1 MYAIIKD
8 GKISSLMNQP
18 RPIIIGD
25 TQYPA
30 KIFSAWSADELKNIG
45 IISVTFDNTN
55 EKDNEW
61 YINSKQTYTYDASAG
76 TVTASY
82 GTATA
87 KAHADVLWT
96 QADSDNGD
104 LPADKSVGDVRN
116 PGLKTILINKI
127 KEQAMVNLKET
138 DWYIVR
144 KADAGTAVPS
154 TITNHSAAVRTKAAE
169 METSITNAAD
179 TEALKTLFTYVNTA
193 DEGEPDVMVRP
204 IGELPTLEL

>member
-1 MYAIIKD
+1 
-8 GKISSLMNQP
+8 MNQA

-30 KIFSAWSADELKNIG
+30 KIFSLWSADELKNIG
-45 IISVTFDNTN
+45 IVPVTFDNTN
-55 EKDNEW
+55 QKDNEW

-127 KEQAMVNLKET
+127 KEDAMVELKKT

-154 TITNHSAAVRTKAAE
+154 TITNHRAAVRTKAAE

-193 DEGEPDVMVRP
+193 DEGEPDVMARP
-204 IGELPTLEL
+204 IGNLPTLES

>member
-18 RPIIIGD
+18 RPITIGD

-30 KIFSAWSADELKNIG
+30 KIFSVWSADELKNIG
-45 IISVTFDNTN
+45 IIPVTFDDTN
-55 EKDNEW
+55 KKDNKW

-104 LPADKSVGDVRN
+104 LPASKSVGDVRN
-116 PGLKTILINKI
+116 PGLKTILINNI
-127 KEQAMVNLKET
+127 KEDAGVELKKT

-154 TITNHSAAVRTKAAE
+154 TITNHRAAVRAKAAE

-193 DEGEPDVMVRP
+193 DEGEPDVMARP
-204 IGELPTLEL
+204 IGNLPTLES

>member
-18 RPIIIGD
+18 RPITIGD

-30 KIFSAWSADELKNIG
+30 KIFSVWSADELKNIG
-45 IISVTFDNTN
+45 IIPVTFDNTN
-55 EKDNEW
+55 KKDNEW

-104 LPADKSVGDVRN
+104 LPASKSVGDVRN
-116 PGLKTILINKI
+116 PGLKTILINNI
-127 KEQAMVNLKET
+127 KEDAGVELKKT

-154 TITNHSAAVRTKAAE
+154 TITNHRAAVRTKAAE

-193 DEGEPDVMVRP
+193 DEGEPDVMARP
-204 IGELPTLEL
+204 IGNLPTLES

>member
-8 GKISSLMNQP
+8 GKISSLMNQA

-30 KIFSAWSADELKNIG
+30 KIFSLWSADELKNIG
-45 IISVTFDNTN
+45 IVPVTFDNTN
-55 EKDNEW
+55 QKDNEW
-61 YINSKQTYTYDASAG
+61 YINSKQTYTYDASSG

-87 KAHADVLWT
+87 KGHADVLWT

-127 KEQAMVNLKET
+127 KEQAMANLKET

-154 TITNHSAAVRTKAAE
+154 TITNHRAAVRAKAAE

-204 IGELPTLEL
+204 IGELPTLES

>member
-8 GKISSLMNQP
+8 GKISSFMNQP
-18 RPIIIGD
+18 RPITIGD

-30 KIFSAWSADELKNIG
+30 KIFSVWSADELKNIG
-45 IISVTFDNTN
+45 IIPVTFDNTN
-55 EKDNEW
+55 KKDNEW

-96 QADSDNGD
+96 HADSDNGD
-104 LPADKSVGDVRN
+104 LPASKSVGDVRN

-127 KEQAMVNLKET
+127 KEDAGVELKKT

-154 TITNHSAAVRTKAAE
+154 TITNHRAAVRTKAAE

-193 DEGEPDVMVRP
+193 DEGEPDVMARP
-204 IGELPTLEL
+204 IGNLPTLES

>member
-8 GKISSLMNQP
+8 GKISSLINQP
-18 RPIIIGD
+18 RPMIIGD

-30 KIFSAWSADELKNIG
+30 KIFSVWSADELKNIG
-45 IISVTFDNTN
+45 IIPVTFDDTN
-55 EKDNEW
+55 KKDNEW

-104 LPADKSVGDVRN
+104 LPVDKSVGDVRN

-154 TITNHSAAVRTKAAE
+154 TITNHRAAVRTKAAE

>member
-18 RPIIIGD
+18 RPIIIED

-30 KIFSAWSADELKNIG
+30 KIFSLWSADELKNIG
-45 IISVTFDNTN
+45 IVPVTFDNTN
-55 EKDNEW
+55 QKDNEW

-127 KEQAMVNLKET
+127 KEDAGVELKKT

-154 TITNHSAAVRTKAAE
+154 TITNHRAAVRTKAAE

-179 TEALKTLFTYVNTA
+179 TEDLKTLFTYVNTA

-204 IGELPTLEL
+204 IGELPTLES

>member
-18 RPIIIGD
+18 RPITIGD

-45 IISVTFDNTN
+45 IIPVTFDDTN
-55 EKDNEW
+55 KKDNEW

-104 LPADKSVGDVRN
+104 LPASKSVGDVRN
-116 PGLKTILINKI
+116 PGLKTILINNI
-127 KEQAMVNLKET
+127 KEDAAVELKKT

-154 TITNHSAAVRTKAAE
+154 TITNHRAAVRTKAAE

-193 DEGEPDVMVRP
+193 DEGEPDVMARP
-204 IGELPTLEL
+204 IGNLPTLES

>member
-18 RPIIIGD
+18 RPITIGD

-45 IISVTFDNTN
+45 IIPVTFDDTN
-55 EKDNEW
+55 KKDNEW

-104 LPADKSVGDVRN
+104 LPASKSVGDVRN

-127 KEQAMVNLKET
+127 KEDAAVELKKT

-154 TITNHSAAVRTKAAE
+154 TITNHRAAVRTKAAE

-193 DEGEPDVMVRP
+193 DEGEPDVMARP
-204 IGELPTLEL
+204 IGNLPTLES

>member
-30 KIFSAWSADELKNIG
+30 KIFSVWSADELKNIG

-154 TITNHSAAVRTKAAE
+154 TITNHRAAVRTKAAE

>member
-127 KEQAMVNLKET
+127 KEQAMANLKEP

-154 TITNHSAAVRTKAAE
+154 TITNHRAAVRTKAAE

>member
-8 GKISSLMNQP
+8 GKISSFMNQP
-18 RPIIIGD
+18 RPITIGD

-30 KIFSAWSADELKNIG
+30 KIFSVWSADELKNIG
-45 IISVTFDNTN
+45 IIPVTFDNTN
-55 EKDNEW
+55 KKDNEW

-104 LPADKSVGDVRN
+104 LPDSKSVGDVRN
-116 PGLKTILINKI
+116 PGLKTILINKV
-127 KEQAMVNLKET
+127 KEDAAVELKKT

-154 TITNHSAAVRTKAAE
+154 TITNHRAAVRTKAAE

-193 DEGEPDVMVRP
+193 DEGEPDVMARP
-204 IGELPTLEL
+204 IGNLPTLES

>member
-18 RPIIIGD
+18 RPITIGD

-30 KIFSAWSADELKNIG
+30 KIFSVWSTDELKNIG
-45 IISVTFDNTN
+45 IIPVTFDNTN
-55 EKDNEW
+55 KKDNEW

-127 KEQAMVNLKET
+127 KEDAAVELKKT

-154 TITNHSAAVRTKAAE
+154 TITNHRAAVRTKAAE

-193 DEGEPDVMVRP
+193 DEGEPEVMARP
-204 IGELPTLEL
+204 IGNLPTLES

>member
-18 RPIIIGD
+18 RPITIGD

-45 IISVTFDNTN
+45 IIPVTFDDTN
-55 EKDNEW
+55 KKDNKW

-87 KAHADVLWT
+87 KTHADVLWT

-116 PGLKTILINKI
+116 PGLKTILINNV
-127 KEQAMVNLKET
+127 KEDAMVELKKT

-154 TITNHSAAVRTKAAE
+154 NITNHRAAVRTKAAE

-204 IGELPTLEL
+204 IGNLPILES

>member
-127 KEQAMVNLKET
+127 KEQAMANLKKT

-154 TITNHSAAVRTKAAE
+154 TITNHRAAVRTKAAE

>member
-154 TITNHSAAVRTKAAE
+154 TITNHRAAVRTKAAE

>member
-18 RPIIIGD
+18 RPITIGD

-30 KIFSAWSADELKNIG
+30 KIFSVWSTDELKNIG
-45 IISVTFDNTN
+45 IIPVTFDETN
-55 EKDNEW
+55 KKDNEW

-104 LPADKSVGDVRN
+104 LPASKSVGDVKN
-116 PGLKTILINKI
+116 VGLKTILINNI
-127 KEQAMVNLKET
+127 KEDAGVELKKT

-154 TITNHSAAVRTKAAE
+154 TITNHRAAVRTKAAE

-179 TEALKTLFTYVNTA
+179 TPALETLYTYTEQEDGSVT
-193 DEGEPDVMVRP
+193 RP
-204 IGELPTLEL
+204 LGELPILES

>member
-18 RPIIIGD
+18 RPITIGD

-30 KIFSAWSADELKNIG
+30 KIFSVWSTDELKNIG
-45 IISVTFDNTN
+45 IIPVTFDDTNKKDEKWYVNTN
-55 EKDNEW
+55 Q
-61 YINSKQTYTYDASAG
+61 SYTYDASAG

-116 PGLKTILINKI
+116 PGLKTILINNI
-127 KEQAMVNLKET
+127 KEDAMVELKKT

-154 TITNHSAAVRTKAAE
+154 NITNHRAAVRTKAAE

-193 DEGEPDVMVRP
+193 DEGEPEVMARP
-204 IGELPTLEL
+204 IGNLPTLES

>member
-18 RPIIIGD
+18 RPIIIED

-30 KIFSAWSADELKNIG
+30 KIFSLWSADELKNIG
-45 IISVTFDNTN
+45 IVPVTFDNTN
-55 EKDNEW
+55 QKDNEW

-127 KEQAMVNLKET
+127 KEDAGVELKKT

-154 TITNHSAAVRTKAAE
+154 TITNHRAAVRTKAAE

-193 DEGEPDVMVRP
+193 DEGEPDVMARP
-204 IGELPTLEL
+204 IGNLPTLES